1 MAAFDSD
8 NEKFVEQVLRPKD
21 AATLVLVKREGGA
34 ARVELLAPE
43 DAVAPG
49 QACVF
54 YDGSHV
60 LGGGWIAAASAV
72 AAA

>member
-1 MAAFDSD
+1 MRPPVAAR
-8 NEKFVEQVLRPKD
+8 VTPQ
-21 AATLVLVKREGGA
+21 AGGG

-49 QACVF
+49 QGCVF

-60 LGGGWIAAASAV
+60 LGGGWIAAVEPV
-72 AAA
+72 AAAAE